1 MITNP
6 HFSQYRV
13 SRDSLSTKLSNY
25 APISLPR
32 AFRNFPN
39 VKARKKKYNLSSEI
53 IPSIFQVLSICF
65 PKRINGII
73 SKVKLYTYI
82 YIHFFFVSCFD
93 IGEVPR
99 SPWKW
104 NWNLFYFLP
113 SILTFEQCGSTSKCN
128 SKSPHKNCEAI
139 LKVIFRRLNITY
151 SLHGRAIRQPFNLH
165 PDFRESRS

>member
-1 MITNP
+1 MQGLY
-6 HFSQYRV
+6 S
-13 SRDSLSTKLSNY
+13 
-25 APISLPR
+25 PI
-32 AFRNFPN
+32 
-39 VKARKKKYNLSSEI
+39 I
-53 IPSIFQVLSICF
+53 D
-65 PKRINGII
+65 
-73 SKVKLYTYI
+73 
-82 YIHFFFVSCFD
+82 FFFVSCFD

-165 PDFRESRS
+165 PDFRESRSWEIKPSIYLHWDFRNFWHSPVWNIQFDELDFFLVWKQTGYFYWGFFQVSGLG